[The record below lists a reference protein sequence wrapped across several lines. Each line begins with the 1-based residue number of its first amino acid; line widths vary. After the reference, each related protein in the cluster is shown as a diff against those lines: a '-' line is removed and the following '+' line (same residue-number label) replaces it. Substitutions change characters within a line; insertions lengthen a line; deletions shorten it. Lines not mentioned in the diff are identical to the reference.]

1 MGDMSAEPSME
12 DILSSIKRI
21 IAEEG
26 ETATAASRARRASRI
41 MNPQAQPG
49 GFGHDEIL
57 ELSDPVRVS
66 DEEAPVADDRVA
78 NDRPAAAEP
87 ASESPA
93 PFSRPAN
100 APVELLLRRRL
111 APPAETTSPSP
122 SAVEPAPAAEPAP
135 AEPAQSAPAIEVA
148 QAAPAVKPAKSAP
161 AADPVP
167 SPPVADPILS
177 SRAADASRGSLDA
190 LSRLVVK
197 PEVAGSDSLEGLV
210 REMLRPML
218 REWLDSHLPAMVET
232 MVSRE
237 IARITGSR

>member
-1 MGDMSAEPSME
+1 ME

-41 MNPQAQPG
+41 INPQAQPG

-57 ELSDPVRVS
+57 ELSDPVRPS
-66 DEEAPVADDRVA
+66 DEEAPVATDS
-78 NDRPAAAEP
+78 PAAAQP
-87 ASESPA
+87 AAESPA
-93 PFSRPAN
+93 PFSRAVS
-100 APVELLLRRRL
+100 APVESILKQRVPVPSTKPFLTPAAGA
-111 APPAETTSPSP
+111 API
-122 SAVEPAPAAEPAP
+122 SAPVAAPAAEPEAELVAETAP
-135 AEPAQSAPAIEVA
+135 E
-148 QAAPAVKPAKSAP
+148 AP
-161 AADPVP
+161 AAERTREAPVEP
-167 SPPVADPILS
+167 IREARSPDPILS
-177 SRAADASRGSLDA
+177 PRTADASRGSLDA

-237 IARITGSR
+237 IARITGAR